1 MSDIAKKIGSLHE
14 MAEQFEARARAARDA
29 IKPHTPTMR
38 IALLREQ
45 ARIWEEAARVV
56 RDSLTV
62 TEV

>member
-1 MSDIAKKIGSLHE
+1 MSDIAKKIGSLQE
-14 MAEQFEARARAARDA
+14 MAEHFQARARAARDA
-29 IKPHTPTMR
+29 IKPHTPNMR